1 MNQRGKK
8 TVKKLKVKGNHV
20 ILSLVCLVL
29 GYMIAFSYHLTQE
42 ENQKKTNKVSGKQY
56 EETLAL
62 RNELIDQEETNRNL
76 EKELKRKQN
85 KVLEN
90 EKSLSK
96 EDQINFNLAEDAE
109 KYRKFLGKVK
119 VKGKGVKIKLDDGDY
134 NPDEKNVNNYLVHEF
149 HIFKVI
155 NELYIS
161 GASAV
166 AINGQRL
173 SSHSYIVCNGPV
185 ITVDGY
191 QHPAPFVITAIGD
204 PDVLSSAINLT
215 GGVKDQLV
223 NDNIVFTLEQDE
235 IVLDPIL
242 GN

>member
-42 ENQKKTNKVSGKQY
+42 ENQKKTKKVYGKQY

-62 RNELIDQEETNRNL
+62 RNELIDQEETNRDL
-76 EKELKRKQN
+76 EKELKRKQD

-119 VKGKGVKIKLDDGDY
+119 VKGKGVKITLDDGDY
-134 NPDEKNVNNYLVHEF
+134 NPEEKNVNNYLVHEF
-149 HIFKVI
+149 HVFKVI

-223 NDNIVFTLEQDE
+223 NDNIVFSLEQDE